1 MAAVL
6 GTQEHGLYDSGDE
19 WEVGVGD
26 LIIDLDA
33 DLEKDRRR
41 AEEEKIMVAPSLQKE
56 SKTGAAGKDL
66 KMKVKRSKGVNG
78 AKTSYSIS
86 DLNVGKKD
94 GDSQYDFDGES
105 SPGVVPTAAGKAG
118 KAASGQD
125 KPGKARGG
133 SGGKGGRNNEKAN
146 KDGGNPSKEALSQHD
161 ESTGTNINSQS
172 SHGNEDGQKC
182 TSSGKSAK
190 REEKAATKSKS
201 SPKKDKDKSK
211 DSSHGGKAS
220 KGSKKAS
227 KAEKA
232 DKGQSGAEKTKQAN
246 TPLMPPPPP
255 PPPPTPSPI
264 SAQSSA
270 FIPSVVPPATP
281 PSVRHVG
288 TNTTEIGVVTE
299 PECLGPCEPGTS
311 VNLEGIVWHETDGG
325 SASGPRLPD
334 KPCSSELVQRPP
346 RILEELVASSN
357 GAFILRVSM
366 THIPYYTNLRCS
378 LLTASKIRMI
388 SSISSGINMRNVCP
402 FLPFPVV
409 RISRAILAAGRAS
422 QPVCPEMS
430 VGGCGPMTNL
440 ADLMRFWYIIYW
452 QQVIDPQCLPGE
464 TLESIGAVTTK
475 PQSSGIK
482 ICAGGTEE
490 GAVTGYLPLS
500 KDGRKMCQARVE
512 HNPLYLVAVRS
523 SMPDRGAT
531 KSHCRQIIA
540 VICPVVRGGLT
551 SNWKGVLVVNVT
563 WRNKTYVGTLLDCSK
578 HDWAPPRFS
587 ESPTSDME
595 TKPPPPPP
603 AKASRGKRARNNN
616 ASGEDMSNFTETR
629 SSIHSK
635 LRNNNGNGS
644 NGTGKT
650 GRKGNNKTPTRDDD
664 GKPDTPPGTKRK
676 AKSSTDGESV
686 SSTDEVKPAKRM
698 RANSRST
705 PTPQGE
711 GPAPA
716 LIECP
721 HVNCNKKYKHING
734 LRYHQAHAHL
744 EDTKAAPENRKEN
757 TTTATAPSALSS
769 LIKEE
774 KLLQQCMVAIP
785 DKLRELAD
793 RERQNL
799 GSADLAK
806 REDEMPNKV
815 LDSLEKLDSLKRKEQ
830 DNIQLKESESLLKI
844 KAEAASEYDFP
855 GVSFPTEKP
864 TAKTAASSGKGKFDF
879 FARGRGPRSQG
890 RSNSGGQDGREKSK
904 MDQHHGV
911 QNGFQHGVDALS
923 FIGAHSAR
931 PGAILNRHSDPR
943 GIPSANLNSMDG
955 KDASSVGSPT
965 APPNVNVFQLPQQQ
979 QLMAQQTSVIQ
990 STTAHAERDVTGF
1003 AEKSKIGSDKE
1014 KSKKS
1019 PGSGG
1024 SSKNERTTG
1033 KSKAARPIAPAPAV
1047 PHLIAIPSFSSSNV
1061 AASGIQAI
1069 STTPKTPS
1077 TALKPIQPKPTIM
1090 GEPPPQTIS
1099 VPSFKEKK
1107 HKQKKRSKD
1116 KNKDKEKDRVS
1127 KELKSKEDTKGPKAS
1142 DVPCNLSIE
1151 HAEEKSS
1158 IKSSHNIAPQKVD
1171 KFGLPLSNSPNGHTT
1186 LTDVISSV
1194 LLRDAQGSN
1203 IPSTVR
1209 TFDNNKFSYS
1219 SSGATP
1225 NQTPLVQQLEASR
1238 SESGSP
1244 AYSDISDEGN
1254 DPNKSGGRSRSSRR
1268 VEDREPANQTSI
1280 KTDDDGEMSSGF
1292 QSHYASIRASHT
1304 ATSATASLHNPLKRE
1319 SDGSTDTDMHSR
1331 TQEPDHKKS
1340 RPSSA
1345 SSREST
1351 TPPDKQEKLRQSPQQ
1366 QQRQSQHP
1374 GYAQYPHYQYL
1385 AYHGYRIDP
1394 AYHNY
1399 LTAADPQY
1407 RQQYEKLMEEQQ
1419 SRFRSD
1425 QDRKVKDNGKENS
1438 EGSKGSSDFR
1448 GEEKGV
1454 EGKDSDQ
1461 MDASNPPQLEPIKD
1475 TRAKED
1481 SKDGESSPASSS
1493 SSYPSQ
1499 PPPLKR
1505 ADDTDNLKAK
1515 QSENHQIMRESIA
1528 LKAQLE
1534 SGPRRTPSS
1543 SSSSS
1548 SSQAAMGFD
1557 PRILYAQQQEEMRQY
1572 YLYQQRVAEQH
1583 KMEDERRRQIK
1594 AEHSQNR
1601 LDPQPRQNHSPRTDQ
1616 KQRHSDS
1623 GGSRKETEKQHP
1635 AKLKEPSSGQSS
1647 RSSTPNKKS
1656 PGLLSK
1662 EDSKESEQ
1670 SAKHLERR
1678 LKEGRDS
1685 NDRKSQDGRRDS
1697 SSSSRQ
1703 VPYPYMSQYSYMHP
1717 YAAMH
1722 LDPAYRGMYPI
1733 GYAGAPYVHPQ
1744 FRYQGDPAGS
1754 PQQVLGSSYK
1764 GQSAAAHDR
1773 PPTMSPA
1780 PGKGTD
1786 SPDKQAPPKKTHTIS
1801 HYPQQPSPRK
1811 EKEEPAAKQKSPPSP
1826 APKESSTEKPAAES
1840 GEKADRKGT
1849 TPQHHVHTHHHTHI
1863 GVGFPV
1869 VGQYDPYNAI
1879 ARRGSFPDCILYT
1892 TPRVEREESS
1902 TSPRYLQ
1909 PQKQWRH
1916 IGMQITLQAPFD
1928 NIDSS
1933 LCMHDLTALH
1943 GRCSYFSPH
1952 RSTMCGE
1959 NSESLA
1965 TEGVK

>member
-311 VNLEGIVWHETDGG
+311 VNLEGIVWHETDG
-325 SASGPRLPD
+325 
-334 KPCSSELVQRPP
+334 
-346 RILEELVASSN
+346 
-357 GAFILRVSM
+357 
-366 THIPYYTNLRCS
+366 
-378 LLTASKIRMI
+378 
-388 SSISSGINMRNVCP
+388 
-402 FLPFPVV
+402 
-409 RISRAILAAGRAS
+409 
-422 QPVCPEMS
+422 
-430 VGGCGPMTNL
+430 
-440 ADLMRFWYIIYW
+440 
-452 QQVIDPQCLPGE
+452 
-464 TLESIGAVTTK
+464 
-475 PQSSGIK
+475 
-482 ICAGGTEE
+482 
-490 GAVTGYLPLS
+490 
-500 KDGRKMCQARVE
+500 
-512 HNPLYLVAVRS
+512 
-523 SMPDRGAT
+523 
-531 KSHCRQIIA
+531 
-540 VICPVVRGGLT
+540 
-551 SNWKGVLVVNVT
+551 GVLVVNVT

-1616 KQRHSDS
+1616 KQRHSDG
-1623 GGSRKETEKQHP
+1623 GGSRKETEKQHS

-1703 VPYPYMSQYSYMHP
+1703 VPYPYMSQYSYVHP

-1869 VGQYDPYNAI
+1869 VGQYDPYNAVLSGQQSPGVVHSPI
-1879 ARRGSFPDCILYT
+1879 ASF
-1892 TPRVEREESS
+1892 TPRRE
-1902 TSPRYLQ
+1902 
-1909 PQKQWRH
+1909 
-1916 IGMQITLQAPFD
+1916 
-1928 NIDSS
+1928 
-1933 LCMHDLTALH
+1933 
-1943 GRCSYFSPH
+1943 
-1952 RSTMCGE
+1952 
-1959 NSESLA
+1959 
-1965 TEGVK
+1965 

>member
-146 KDGGNPSKEALSQHD
+146 KDGGNPSKEALSQPD

-182 TSSGKSAK
+182 TGSGKNAK
-190 REEKAATKSKS
+190 REEKAATKGKS

-211 DSSHGGKAS
+211 DSSHGGKTS

-232 DKGQSGAEKTKQAN
+232 DKGQSGAEKTKQPN

-255 PPPPTPSPI
+255 PPPPSPSPI
-264 SAQSSA
+264 SAQSPV
-270 FIPSVVPPATP
+270 FVPSVMPPATP

-325 SASGPRLPD
+325 
-334 KPCSSELVQRPP
+334 
-346 RILEELVASSN
+346 
-357 GAFILRVSM
+357 
-366 THIPYYTNLRCS
+366 
-378 LLTASKIRMI
+378 
-388 SSISSGINMRNVCP
+388 
-402 FLPFPVV
+402 
-409 RISRAILAAGRAS
+409 
-422 QPVCPEMS
+422 
-430 VGGCGPMTNL
+430 
-440 ADLMRFWYIIYW
+440 
-452 QQVIDPQCLPGE
+452 
-464 TLESIGAVTTK
+464 
-475 PQSSGIK
+475 
-482 ICAGGTEE
+482 
-490 GAVTGYLPLS
+490 
-500 KDGRKMCQARVE
+500 
-512 HNPLYLVAVRS
+512 
-523 SMPDRGAT
+523 
-531 KSHCRQIIA
+531 
-540 VICPVVRGGLT
+540 
-551 SNWKGVLVVNVT
+551 VLVVNVT

-587 ESPTSDME
+587 ESPTSDIE

-603 AKASRGKRARNNN
+603 AKTSRGKRARNNN
-616 ASGEDMSNFTETR
+616 TSGEDMSNFTETR

-635 LRNNNGNGS
+635 LRNNNNGNGS
-644 NGTGKT
+644 NGSGKT
-650 GRKGNNKTPTRDDD
+650 GRKGSNKPSTKDDD

-711 GPAPA
+711 GPTPA

-744 EDTKAAPENRKEN
+744 ENTKAAPENRKEN
-757 TTTATAPSALSS
+757 ATTATAPSALSS

-793 RERQNL
+793 RERQNI
-799 GSADLAK
+799 GPTDLTK

-890 RSNSGGQDGREKSK
+890 RNNSGGQDGREKSK

-911 QNGFQHGVDALS
+911 QNGFQHGADALS

-943 GIPSANLNSMDG
+943 GIPGANLNSLDG
-955 KDASSVGSPT
+955 KDAASVGSPT

-990 STTAHAERDVTGF
+990 STTAHTERDVTGF
-1003 AEKSKIGSDKE
+1003 AAEKAKMGNDKE
-1014 KSKKS
+1014 KSKRS
-1019 PGSGG
+1019 PGGAG
-1024 SSKNERTTG
+1024 SSKSERTTG
-1033 KSKAARPIAPAPAV
+1033 KTKAARPIAPAPAV

-1077 TALKPIQPKPTIM
+1077 TSALKPIQPKPTIM

-1116 KNKDKEKDRVS
+1116 KNKDKEKDRLS
-1127 KELKSKEDTKGPKAS
+1127 KELKSKEDTKGSKAS
-1142 DVPCNLSIE
+1142 DAPCNLSTE
-1151 HAEEKSS
+1151 HSEEKSS
-1158 IKSSHNIAPQKVD
+1158 SKSNHNIAPQKVD

-1194 LLRDAQGSN
+1194 LLRDAQGTN

-1209 TFDNNKFSYS
+1209 TFDNNKFSYSSS

-1254 DPNKSGGRSRSSRR
+1254 DPNRSGGRSKSSRR
-1268 VEDREPANQTSI
+1268 VEEREPTNQTSV
-1280 KTDDDGEMSSGF
+1280 KTDDDSEMSSGF

-1319 SDGSTDTDMHSR
+1319 SDGCTDTDMPSR
-1331 TQEPDHKKS
+1331 RQEPDHKKS

-1351 TPPDKQEKLRQSPQQ
+1351 TPPDKQEKLRQSPQQQQ

-1425 QDRKVKDNGKENS
+1425 QDWKIKDKENS
-1438 EGSKGSSDFR
+1438 EGLKGSSDFR
-1448 GEEKGV
+1448 GEEKV
-1454 EGKDSDQ
+1454 EGKDSDH
-1461 MDASNPPQLEPIKD
+1461 MDVSHPPQLEPIKD
-1475 TRAKED
+1475 ARAKED

-1493 SSYPSQ
+1493 ASYPSQ

-1505 ADDTDNLKAK
+1505 ADDTDSLKAK

-1534 SGPRRTPSS
+1534 SGPRRTSSSSSSPSS
-1543 SSSSS
+1543 SSS
-1548 SSQAAMGFD
+1548 QAMGFD

-1594 AEHSQNR
+1594 AEHSQSR

-1616 KQRHSDS
+1616 KQRHSDG
-1623 GGSRKETEKQHP
+1623 GGSRKESEKQP
-1635 AKLKEPSSGQSS
+1635 AKVNEPSSGQSS
-1647 RSSTPNKKS
+1647 RSSTPSKKS

-1662 EDSKESEQ
+1662 EDSKETEH

-1697 SSSSRQ
+1697 SSSARQ

-1764 GQSAAAHDR
+1764 GQSTNANDR

-1811 EKEEPAAKQKSPPSP
+1811 EKEEPSAKQKSPPSP
-1826 APKESSTEKPAAES
+1826 APKESSSEKPAAES

-1869 VGQYDPYNAI
+1869 VGQYDPYNA
-1879 ARRGSFPDCILYT
+1879 AVLSGQQSPGVVHSPMASF
-1892 TPRVEREESS
+1892 TPRRE
-1902 TSPRYLQ
+1902 
-1909 PQKQWRH
+1909 
-1916 IGMQITLQAPFD
+1916 
-1928 NIDSS
+1928 
-1933 LCMHDLTALH
+1933 
-1943 GRCSYFSPH
+1943 
-1952 RSTMCGE
+1952 
-1959 NSESLA
+1959 
-1965 TEGVK
+1965 